1 MAQQFDIVGSLFGFS
16 PEAVQQ
22 QITAEQQKRAMDIA
36 GGVTGGLGPAVF
48 QAARAQEAARGTP
61 LFEMQQDPRL
71 IKARAMSNAR
81 QAAAPAFQQGGMVGY
96 MNEYANQLE
105 AAGLTAEAAQARA
118 AAAEEQ
124 RKAAE
129 SASKVFQQQ
138 AAGTASLVKA
148 TADKRVPLADRLV
161 DLNTRKANQGL
172 TVEEENERVALESV
186 VKLQAPK
193 ESKTIIE
200 GQKNILDIDKDDAK
214 EYRTA
219 RTSAEKALP
228 TLNRMQ
234 TILNSPEG
242 IIQGTGTE
250 ARTGFLKALDTLGIS
265 TTAARKAVAN
275 TEQFNIEVRNLLQSI
290 IKQFGYNPSNA
301 DVRFALE
308 SLPNASNSS
317 EGLRAILNALIKANK
332 DQLNE
337 STRALE
343 YYRKNQGSFS
353 GFQRKPEIFSPGA
366 GTRSL
371 SDMTTEELEA
381 MLAAQRGRR

>member
-1 MAQQFDIVGSLFGFS
+1 MAQEITNQFLSGLLSGPSSL
-16 PEAVQQ
+16 
-22 QITAEQQKRAMDIA
+22 
-36 GGVTGGLGPAVF
+36 
-48 QAARAQEAARGTP
+48 QAAERAQALELARLSPIQQSTFAGIQAGQEAARGVRGMLGVQTP
-61 LFEMQQDPRL
+61 
-71 IKARAMSNAR
+71 
-81 QAAAPAFQQGGMVGY
+81 
-96 MNEYANQLE
+96 
-105 AAGLTAEAAQARA
+105 
-118 AAAEEQ
+118 EEQ
-124 RKAAE
+124 RMNIRSQARQQAASQAGGDRLKFLEVYATALDSAGDAEGAFQARSILDQERMKAAE

-138 AAGTASLVKA
+138 AAGTASLVRA

-161 DLNTRKANQGL
+161 ELDAKKATIGL
-172 TVEEENERVALESV
+172 SPAEENERTALERV

-219 RTSAEKALP
+219 RASAEKALP

-234 TILNSPEG
+234 TLLNSPEG

-265 TTAARKAVAN
+265 TAAARKAVAN

-308 SLPNASNSS
+308 SLPNASNSP

>member
-1 MAQQFDIVGSLFGFS
+1 MAQEITNQFLSGLLAGPSSL
-16 PEAVQQ
+16 
-22 QITAEQQKRAMDIA
+22 
-36 GGVTGGLGPAVF
+36 
-48 QAARAQEAARGTP
+48 QAAERAQALELARLSPIQQSTFAGIQAGQEAARGVRGMFGVQTP
-61 LFEMQQDPRL
+61 
-71 IKARAMSNAR
+71 
-81 QAAAPAFQQGGMVGY
+81 
-96 MNEYANQLE
+96 
-105 AAGLTAEAAQARA
+105 
-118 AAAEEQ
+118 EEQ
-124 RKAAE
+124 RMNIRSQARQQAASQAGGDRLKFLEVYATALDSAGDAEGAFQARSILDQERMKAAE

-138 AAGTASLVKA
+138 AAGTASLVRA
-148 TADKRVPLADRLV
+148 TADKRIPLPDRLV
-161 DLNTRKANQGL
+161 ELNTRKANQGL
-172 TVEEENERVALESV
+172 TTEEENERVALEAV

-219 RTSAEKALP
+219 RASAEKALP

-234 TILNSPEG
+234 TLLNSPEG

-265 TTAARKAVAN
+265 TAAARKAVAN

-308 SLPNASNSS
+308 SLPNASNSP

-381 MLAAQRGRR
+381 MLAAQKGRR

>member
-1 MAQQFDIVGSLFGFS
+1 MAQEITNQFLSGLLAGPSSL
-16 PEAVQQ
+16 
-22 QITAEQQKRAMDIA
+22 
-36 GGVTGGLGPAVF
+36 
-48 QAARAQEAARGTP
+48 QAAERAQALELARLSPIQQSTFAGIQAGQEAARGVRGMLGVQTP
-61 LFEMQQDPRL
+61 
-71 IKARAMSNAR
+71 
-81 QAAAPAFQQGGMVGY
+81 
-96 MNEYANQLE
+96 
-105 AAGLTAEAAQARA
+105 
-118 AAAEEQ
+118 EEQ
-124 RKAAE
+124 RMNIRSQARQQAASQAGGDRLKFLEVYATALDSAGDAEGAFQARSILDQERMKAAE
-129 SASKVFQQQ
+129 SASKVFSQQ
-138 AAGTASLVKA
+138 AAGTASLVRA

-172 TVEEENERVALESV
+172 TTEEENERVALEAV

-219 RTSAEKALP
+219 RASAEKALP

-234 TILNSPEG
+234 TLLNSPEG

-265 TTAARKAVAN
+265 TAAARKAVAN

-308 SLPNASNSS
+308 SLPNASNSP

-381 MLAAQRGRR
+381 MLAAQKGRR

>member
-1 MAQQFDIVGSLFGFS
+1 MNIRSQARQQAAS
-16 PEAVQQ
+16 Q
-22 QITAEQQKRAMDIA
+22 A
-36 GGVTGGLGPAVF
+36 GGDRLKFLEVYATALDSAGDAEGAF
-48 QAARAQEAARGTP
+48 QARSILDQER
-61 LFEMQQDPRL
+61 M
-71 IKARAMSNAR
+71 
-81 QAAAPAFQQGGMVGY
+81 
-96 MNEYANQLE
+96 
-105 AAGLTAEAAQARA
+105 
-118 AAAEEQ
+118 
-124 RKAAE
+124 KAAE

-138 AAGTASLVKA
+138 AAGTASLVRA

-161 DLNTRKANQGL
+161 ELDAKKATIGL
-172 TVEEENERVALESV
+172 SPAEENERTALERV

-219 RTSAEKALP
+219 RASAEKALP

-234 TILNSPEG
+234 TLLNSPEG

-265 TTAARKAVAN
+265 TAAARKAVAN

-308 SLPNASNSS
+308 SLPNASNSP

>member
-1 MAQQFDIVGSLFGFS
+1 MAQEITNQFLSGLLSGPSSL
-16 PEAVQQ
+16 
-22 QITAEQQKRAMDIA
+22 
-36 GGVTGGLGPAVF
+36 
-48 QAARAQEAARGTP
+48 QAAERAQALELARLSPIQQSTFAGIQAGQEAARGVRGMLGVQTP
-61 LFEMQQDPRL
+61 
-71 IKARAMSNAR
+71 
-81 QAAAPAFQQGGMVGY
+81 
-96 MNEYANQLE
+96 
-105 AAGLTAEAAQARA
+105 
-118 AAAEEQ
+118 EEQ
-124 RKAAE
+124 RMNIRSQARQQAASQAGGDRLKFLEVYATALDSAGDAEGAFQARSILDQERMKAAE

-138 AAGTASLVKA
+138 AAGTASLVRA

-161 DLNTRKANQGL
+161 ELDAKKATIGL
-172 TVEEENERVALESV
+172 SPAEENERTALERV

>member
-129 SASKVFQQQ
+129 SASKIFQQQ
-138 AAGTASLVKA
+138 AAGTASLASAARERTPAAAEQADRIRLEELQRQFGPVEGARKFREERDEIARRTAAAAVPPPAKA
-148 TADKRVPLADRLV
+148 FGTDIALRTDFLKEVQPIDTALGSLDRTEALLNEQSGLAD
-161 DLNTRKANQGL
+161 
-172 TVEEENERVALESV
+172 
-186 VKLQAPK
+186 
-193 ESKTIIE
+193 
-200 GQKNILDIDKDDAK
+200 
-214 EYRTA
+214 
-219 RTSAEKALP
+219 
-228 TLNRMQ
+228 
-234 TILNSPEG
+234 
-242 IIQGTGTE
+242 
-250 ARTGFLKALDTLGIS
+250 
-265 TTAARKAVAN
+265 AVAKRAFSKFAGDRDISN
-275 TEQFNIEVRNLLQSI
+275 KDVAAFGNFGPLGQRLGGILSQFFEGTYSDAQRQEALRIVRNLR
-290 IKQFGYNPSNA
+290 NPLEQQRSSAAKAFA
-301 DVRFALE
+301 DAARRQRLE
-308 SLPNASNSS
+308 EDAISFVVPSRTAGIRPVPAPGETTAPTTGTITLPSGN
-317 EGLRAILNALIKANK
+317 KARP
-332 DQLNE
+332 L
-337 STRALE
+337 
-343 YYRKNQGSFS
+343 
-353 GFQRKPEIFSPGA
+353 
-366 GTRSL
+366 
-371 SDMTTEELEA
+371 
-381 MLAAQRGRR
+381 

>member
-1 MAQQFDIVGSLFGFS
+1 MAQEITNQFLSGLLAGPSSL
-16 PEAVQQ
+16 
-22 QITAEQQKRAMDIA
+22 
-36 GGVTGGLGPAVF
+36 
-48 QAARAQEAARGTP
+48 QAAERAQAMELARLSPIQQSSFAGIQAGQEVSRGVRGMLGVQTP
-61 LFEMQQDPRL
+61 
-71 IKARAMSNAR
+71 
-81 QAAAPAFQQGGMVGY
+81 
-96 MNEYANQLE
+96 
-105 AAGLTAEAAQARA
+105 
-118 AAAEEQ
+118 EEQ
-124 RKAAE
+124 RMNTRSQARQQAASQAGGDRLKFLEAYATALDTAGDAEGAFQARSILDQERRVAAE
-129 SASKVFQQQ
+129 SASKVFSQQ

-172 TVEEENERVALESV
+172 TAEEENERVALESV

>member
-1 MAQQFDIVGSLFGFS
+1 MAQEITNQFLSGLLSGPSSL
-16 PEAVQQ
+16 
-22 QITAEQQKRAMDIA
+22 
-36 GGVTGGLGPAVF
+36 
-48 QAARAQEAARGTP
+48 QAAERAQALELARLSPIQQSTFAGIQAGQEAARGVRGMLGVQTP
-61 LFEMQQDPRL
+61 
-71 IKARAMSNAR
+71 
-81 QAAAPAFQQGGMVGY
+81 
-96 MNEYANQLE
+96 
-105 AAGLTAEAAQARA
+105 
-118 AAAEEQ
+118 EEQ
-124 RKAAE
+124 RMNIRSQARQQAASQAGGDRLKFLEVYATALDSAGDAEGAFQARSILDQERMKAAE

-138 AAGTASLVKA
+138 AAGTASLVRA

-161 DLNTRKANQGL
+161 ELDAKKATIGL
-172 TVEEENERVALESV
+172 SPAEENERTALERV

-219 RTSAEKALP
+219 RASAEKALP

-234 TILNSPEG
+234 TLLNSPEG

-265 TTAARKAVAN
+265 TAAARKAVAN

-308 SLPNASNSS
+308 SLPNASNSP

-381 MLAAQRGRR
+381 MLAAQKGRR